1 MCSRD
6 DSVAARRLETKNFF
20 KIAAAASDFGGPLEE
35 QWFCARLQT
44 MNKGLVVNSE
54 PLARVWSP
62 LLAIVLLVLLFPT
75 RSLKM
80 IVYIS
85 LSAATGVALSRSDWR
100 ARMSGS

>member
-1 MCSRD
+1 M
-6 DSVAARRLETKNFF
+6 AARRLETKNFF

-62 LLAIVLLVLLFPT
+62 LLAIVLLVLLLPTLSLKSSLCVSRSAAIRRRAVGQRLVDPT
-75 RSLKM
+75 RM
-80 IVYIS
+80 
-85 LSAATGVALSRSDWR
+85 ALSWES
-100 ARMSGS
+100 